1 MLSLCQLD
9 APFRPASRLFS
20 HGKHFVDLTEDDVR
34 EHHVHSIAQVFA
46 ISTLLWDYLITL
58 DKEID
63 SIWMRPKSRGVITF
77 LAFRYL
83 TLTTNISAFI
93 FSFYPLEPEVSCS
106 FNALFVILDP
116 SVFRCRRRGV
126 EVLASTVKF
135 FSSFHSAQFAA
146 SLVFCNP
153 PSLLIRPYSIIDLS
167 HLRSI
172 LLRPENS
179 MVIWNS
185 HRVCGGILWQQFVL
199 SRQDKVRYP
208 ILAECHVGISYET
221 AIRIAGLWLTLFVY
235 DTVIFSLTA
244 ARTYQFWRKV
254 HLQHLHPSLL
264 SLFFRDGAVYFG
276 VMALVNLANILT
288 FYNGYSNQTSYIAA
302 FGRGHDDTL
311 MSGKKAWAIN
321 YSANYSYFQAHQD
334 QLEFSKWV
342 NIFDNG
348 RTCSKSS
355 KNLRETLIE
364 VVEEFAHYDLGSR
377 SGMESAAWDL
387 ESRICAV
394 SSGFKEAKEITGSKV
409 GLA

>member
-93 FSFYPLEPEVSCS
+93 FSFYPLEPERFVCRSAS
-106 FNALFVILDP
+106 FYGQVLLVFSQCTICTLLTFRIYALYCFDRRILWLYGTVI
-116 SVFRCRRRGV
+116 
-126 EVLASTVKF
+126 A
-135 FSSFHSAQFAA
+135 FAA
-146 SLVFCNP
+146 G
-153 PSLLIRPYSIIDLS
+153 YS
-167 HLRSI
+167 
-172 LLRPENS
+172 
-179 MVIWNS
+179 
-185 HRVCGGILWQQFVL
+185 GFVL

-288 FYNGYSNQTSYIAA
+288 FYLCGPFMRGGLSTFTSCTSATLLCRLILNLHTSADAGLYTRPNATLTWRIRTASAMDSEEPWGLPGIART
-302 FGRGHDDTL
+302 FGTREETGE
-311 MSGKKAWAIN
+311 AI
-321 YSANYSYFQAHQD
+321 D
-334 QLEFSKWV
+334 
-342 NIFDNG
+342 
-348 RTCSKSS
+348 CS
-355 KNLRETLIE
+355 
-364 VVEEFAHYDLGSR
+364 
-377 SGMESAAWDL
+377 
-387 ESRICAV
+387 
-394 SSGFKEAKEITGSKV
+394 
-409 GLA
+409 

>member
-288 FYNGYSNQTSYIAA
+288 FYLCGVSASVFGYLAKTVSRLSIQPFMRGGLSTFTSCTSATLLCRLILNLHTSADAGLYTRPNATLTWRIRTASAMDSEEPWGLPGIART
-302 FGRGHDDTL
+302 FGTREETGE
-311 MSGKKAWAIN
+311 AI
-321 YSANYSYFQAHQD
+321 D
-334 QLEFSKWV
+334 
-342 NIFDNG
+342 
-348 RTCSKSS
+348 CS
-355 KNLRETLIE
+355 
-364 VVEEFAHYDLGSR
+364 
-377 SGMESAAWDL
+377 
-387 ESRICAV
+387 
-394 SSGFKEAKEITGSKV
+394 
-409 GLA
+409 